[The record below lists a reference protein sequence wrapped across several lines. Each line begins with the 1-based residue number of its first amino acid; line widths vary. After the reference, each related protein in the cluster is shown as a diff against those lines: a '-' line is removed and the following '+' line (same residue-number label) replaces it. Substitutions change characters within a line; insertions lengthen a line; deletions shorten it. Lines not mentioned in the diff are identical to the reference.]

1 MSIDRPS
8 NFCRQASKPVL
19 MRGRKRCVTS
29 KMSLPDW
36 SHIGKNQVIAYLHV
50 TGRRYAV
57 SIDGQRI
64 VEDSRDPECDAARAL
79 LAPNIT
85 SMVKLLDANT
95 GMHRSTVNIEKAA
108 QLRTYDD
115 SLKPVPILD

>member
-1 MSIDRPS
+1 
-8 NFCRQASKPVL
+8 
-19 MRGRKRCVTS
+19 
-29 KMSLPDW
+29 MSLPDW

-95 GMHRSTVNIEKAA
+95 GMRRSTVNIEKAA